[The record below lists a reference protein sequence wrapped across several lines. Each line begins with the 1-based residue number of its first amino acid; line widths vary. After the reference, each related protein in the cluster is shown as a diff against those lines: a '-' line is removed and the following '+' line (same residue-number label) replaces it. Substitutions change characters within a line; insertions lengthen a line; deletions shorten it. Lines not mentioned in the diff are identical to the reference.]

1 MHKTPAAVTYYYI
14 WFHNVTVNQLELST
28 TTGAR
33 LCTQNVA
40 KMEIPLFS
48 LNPLHGIQKMM

>member
-1 MHKTPAAVTYYYI
+1 VLKQSKATFYMHKTPAAVTYYYI

-40 KMEIPLFS
+40 
-48 LNPLHGIQKMM
+48 